1 MRNRNHRV
9 EIYFTKNEL
18 ETLTKKVRRSGLS
31 REGYCRRVLIG
42 TEVKEAP
49 PADVPVLIQEVRR
62 VGNNLNQIM
71 KRANALGLLDVPQL
85 RKALEDNRAVEQ
97 LIADTYT
104 VPSD

>member
-1 MRNRNHRV
+1 MIVLKRTLEMKVR
-9 EIYFTKNEL
+9 FTKTEL
-18 ETLTKKVRRSGLS
+18 DALTKKSRKSGLS
-31 REGYCRRVLIG
+31 FCRRVLNG

-85 RKALEDNRAVEQ
+85 RKALEDNRAVEK

>member
-9 EIYFTKNEL
+9 EIYFTKTEL
-18 ETLTKKVRRSGLS
+18 EMLTKKVRRSGLS
-31 REGYCRRVLIG
+31 REGFCRRVLNG

-49 PADVPVLIQEVRR
+49 PTDVPVLIREVRR
-62 VGNNLNQIM
+62 VGNTLNQIM
-71 KRANALGLLDVPQL
+71 KRANALGLMDVPQL
-85 RKALEDNRAVEQ
+85 RKALEDNRAVEK

>member
-31 REGYCRRVLIG
+31 REGFCRRVLNG

-49 PADVPVLIQEVRR
+49 PTDVPFRTRR
-62 VGNNLNQIM
+62 Q
-71 KRANALGLLDVPQL
+71 KPSRDRPDL
-85 RKALEDNRAVEQ
+85 RTFFVSVSNSFLVK
-97 LIADTYT
+97 
-104 VPSD
+104 